1 MFHDMFVMLSFER
14 NITFGSVGPF
24 RICWFN
30 WAGRGAREDRIT
42 KLLQL
47 SLKDAIFL
55 KYVYVD
61 TS

>member
-1 MFHDMFVMLSFER
+1 MFHDMFVMLLFER
-14 NITFGSVGPF
+14 NITFGSAGPF
-24 RICWFN
+24 RIWWFN
-30 WAGRGAREDRIT
+30 WARRGAKEDRIT